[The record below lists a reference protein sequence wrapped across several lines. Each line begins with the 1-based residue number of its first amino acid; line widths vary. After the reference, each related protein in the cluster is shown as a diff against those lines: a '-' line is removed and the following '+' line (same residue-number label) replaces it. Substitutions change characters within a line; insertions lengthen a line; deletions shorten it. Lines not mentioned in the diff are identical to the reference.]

1 MLTIVLQ
8 RIMAEGEKQMKKG
21 IHPQYYKAKVTCISC
36 GNEFETG
43 STKKEIRVD
52 TCSNCNPFFTGEQK
66 FVQAAGRIDRFMK
79 RASLAKKETK

>member
-1 MLTIVLQ
+1 
-8 RIMAEGEKQMKKG
+8 MAEGENQMKTG
-21 IHPQYYKAKVTCISC
+21 IHPQYHKTKVTCISC

-52 TCSNCNPFFTGEQK
+52 TCSNCHPFFTGEQK

-79 RASLAKKETK
+79 RASYAKKETK